1 MTATADRDRLLELLR
16 TKSYERRK
24 VKLASGKESDFYIDC
39 KRVTLDAEGSTLV
52 GRELFER
59 IRKETPDAKA
69 VGGPTLGADPIGTAV
84 SLTSFLKNFPI
95 PAYIVRKEPK
105 GHGTG
110 QWIEGTENIPKGA
123 KVVLVEDVV
132 TSGGSSL
139 KAIQH
144 VREAGYTVS
153 DVYVLVDREEGGR
166 ENLEKEGVKLH
177 ALYRKGDF
185 VK

>member
-1 MTATADRDRLLELLR
+1 MNERIRLLELLKTR
-16 TKSYERRK
+16 SYERRK
-24 VKLASGKESDFYIDC
+24 VKLASGAESDFYIDC
-39 KRVTLDAEGSTLV
+39 KRVTLDAEGSALV
-52 GRELFER
+52 GVELLKKIRE
-59 IRKETPDAKA
+59 ETPGVQA
-69 VGGPTLGADPIGTAV
+69 VGGPTLGADPIATAV
-84 SLTSFLKNFPI
+84 SLTSFLKGAPI

-110 QWIEGTENIPKGA
+110 QWIEGTENIPAGA

-139 KAIQH
+139 KAIRH
-144 VREAGYTVS
+144 VRDAGYSVN

-166 ENLEKEGVKLH
+166 ENLAREGVTLH

-185 VK
+185 VS